1 MIVLVRKNNLALT
14 ALALVLTV
22 MTAGMVRNA
31 DLAPVSAVPAANKV
45 IVVDAGHGAPDGGAV
60 GGAGT
65 VEADINLAIA
75 KRLQELL
82 QKSGAQV
89 VMTRSDGNA
98 IADDMAA
105 KIRDIKRS
113 DLKNRRALRDGQG
126 VDAFISI
133 HLNKFEQSK
142 YRGAQV
148 FYAGGEEGKR
158 LGETLQAE
166 LIALVDPSNTRVAKP
181 ADPSIYILKESK
193 IPAVIV
199 ECGFLSN
206 PDEERLLADPAYQE
220 KVAWGI
226 YTGITKYF
234 E

>member
-98 IADDMAA
+98 IADDMVA
-105 KIRDIKRS
+105 KIRDIKR
-113 DLKNRRALRDGQG
+113 LLRKAENNEVPEVYQLPDSIDVTG
-126 VDAFISI
+126 VS
-133 HLNKFEQSK
+133 FELES
-142 YRGAQV
+142 G
-148 FYAGGEEGKR
+148 
-158 LGETLQAE
+158 
-166 LIALVDPSNTRVAKP
+166 
-181 ADPSIYILKESK
+181 ILTCEFV
-193 IPAVIV
+193 PAVYSDKLNYNVTALTSGYKGRKTDAAILENGVGEVKLPVKDAMFYKVVLEITNGV
-199 ECGFLSN
+199 ESRN
-206 PDEERLLADPAYQE
+206 VTLADKLYVDNKNNIVTE
-220 KVAWGI
+220 H
-226 YTGITKYF
+226 
-234 E
+234 